1 MIEGIISCLT
11 FSRHLEKKENSS
23 LFSTCTVSGDVV
35 PDGSEDVVT
44 GVLESSTYVSM
55 SLMSTCVS
63 RQPTNRVQV
72 EHAVTVEKEIE

>member
-1 MIEGIISCLT
+1 MLYRMIEGIISSLT

-44 GVLESSTYVSM
+44 GHG
-55 SLMSTCVS
+55 C
-63 RQPTNRVQV
+63 P
-72 EHAVTVEKEIE
+72 